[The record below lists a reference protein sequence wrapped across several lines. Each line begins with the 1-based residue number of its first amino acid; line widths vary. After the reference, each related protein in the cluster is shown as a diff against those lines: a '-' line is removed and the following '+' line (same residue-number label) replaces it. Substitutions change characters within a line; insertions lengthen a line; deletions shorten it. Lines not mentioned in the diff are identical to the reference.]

1 MLGFNPFARSFLID
15 AIAIINV
22 KPSGSAK
29 FIIPA
34 VRMFSPSFGWG

>member
-1 MLGFNPFARSFLID
+1 MIGFDPFTRPLLVD

-22 KPSGSAK
+22 KPSSSAK
-29 FIIPA
+29 LIIPA